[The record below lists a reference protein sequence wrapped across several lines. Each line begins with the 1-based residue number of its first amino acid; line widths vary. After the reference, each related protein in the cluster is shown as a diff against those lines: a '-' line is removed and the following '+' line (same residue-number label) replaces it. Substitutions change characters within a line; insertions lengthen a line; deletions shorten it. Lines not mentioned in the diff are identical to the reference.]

1 MGPAMATAS
10 EKLRSDM
17 QRALSNVHAELE
29 RIEILAAALDALSG
43 PVPDYEP
50 SFHHLNLR
58 GLDRFELGDTTMSE
72 R

>member
-1 MGPAMATAS
+1 MATAS
-10 EKLRSDM
+10 EKLRNDM

-43 PVPDYEP
+43 PLGISEVFKYMWCTDRRTI
-50 SFHHLNLR
+50 LNR
-58 GLDRFELGDTTMSE
+58 RVWQTY